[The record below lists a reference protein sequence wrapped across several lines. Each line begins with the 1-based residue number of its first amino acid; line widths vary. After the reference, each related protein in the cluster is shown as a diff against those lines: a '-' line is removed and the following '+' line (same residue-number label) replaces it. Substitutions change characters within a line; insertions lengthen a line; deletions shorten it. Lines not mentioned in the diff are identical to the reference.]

1 MLVRLSDSPQPA
13 VPHPPPPQQ
22 PHVPQV
28 QPPMVY
34 VYENQAWEYKIVA
47 KNLAAEELVS
57 EQELNA
63 LGVSGWEL
71 TGVVTLPGRVELYFK
86 RLRT

>member
-1 MLVRLSDSPQPA
+1 MMLIRVSDSAHYARPRQPQPA
-13 VPHPPPPQQ
+13 
-22 PHVPQV
+22 QV

-34 VYENQAWEYKIVA
+34 VYEKKVWEYKIVV
-47 KNLAAEELVS
+47 KDDAAEELVS

-71 TGVVTLPGRVELYFK
+71 VGVVTLPGNVQFFFK
-86 RLRT
+86 RIRK